1 MVMPSGYNQRMKLS
15 YYDLLSVY
23 VKINTDKE
31 DKIMAMKYVPEPFRI
46 KMVEPIKML
55 TRQER
60 EEKIKEAHY
69 NMFGLKGEDC
79 YIDLL
84 TDSGTNAMS
93 SFQWAGVM
101 QGDEAYAG
109 ASSYY
114 RLREAGQDI
123 FGYQYIQPVHQGRAA
138 EKVLF
143 PVLLGPGKF
152 AVSNMF
158 FDTTRAHV
166 ELAGARAI
174 DCVVEE
180 AKNPAKRAPFKGN
193 MDVKKLEELILEHGA
208 ENIGLVVMTVTNNSA
223 GGQPVSLENMR
234 QVSQICKKYNIPLD
248 IDAAR
253 FAENAY
259 FVKRD
264 EEECK
269 NMSIKEIIRCMFSY
283 GDMFTM
289 SAKKDGIVN
298 IGGLIGIK
306 DEKSPLILKIKA
318 NCISY
323 EGFYTYGG
331 LAGRDMEALAIGL
344 YEGINDDYLEYRI
357 GQMEYLASRLD
368 DAGIAYQSPVGGHGV
383 FVDAAAM
390 FPQIPYYEF
399 PGQVLGVELY
409 KEAGIRACD
418 IGSYMLGNDPDTGK
432 QLHADFEFTR
442 LAIPRRVYT
451 QAHLDIIADALIAI
465 KKRAGQINHGYRIT
479 WEPPILR
486 HFQAHLEPVQQ

>member
-1 MVMPSGYNQRMKLS
+1 
-15 YYDLLSVY
+15 
-23 VKINTDKE
+23 
-31 DKIMAMKYVPEPFRI
+31 MAVKYVPEPFRI
-46 KMVEPIKML
+46 KMVETIHML
-55 TRQER
+55 SRKER
-60 EEKIKEAHY
+60 EEAIRKAHY
-69 NMFGLKGEDC
+69 NLFGLKGEDC

-93 SFQWAGVM
+93 AAQWGGIM

-114 RLREAGQDI
+114 RLVEAGKDI
-123 FGYQYIQPVHQGRAA
+123 FGFEYIQPVHQGRAA

-143 PVLLGPGKF
+143 PLLLGPGKF
-152 AVSNMF
+152 AISNMF

-180 AKNPAKRAPFKGN
+180 AKNPSKRAPFKGN
-193 MDVKKLEELILEHGA
+193 MDVEKLESLIRERGA

-223 GGQPVSLENMR
+223 GGQPISLENMR
-234 QVSQICKKYNIPLD
+234 QVAAVCKKYGIPLD

-264 EEECK
+264 EEACRD
-269 NMSIKEIIRCMFSY
+269 MSINEIIREMFACA
-283 GDMFTM
+283 DLFTM

-298 IGGLIGIK
+298 MGGLIGVK
-306 DEKSPLILKIKA
+306 DGDSPLILKIRA
-318 NCISY
+318 NCISF

-331 LAGRDMEALAIGL
+331 LAGRDLEAIAIGL
-344 YEGINDDYLEYRI
+344 YEAIEEDYLAYRI

-399 PGQVLGVELY
+399 PGQVLAVELY

-451 QAHLDIIADALIAI
+451 QAHLDIIAEALIAVRD
-465 KKRAGQINHGYRIT
+465 RAAEIGHGYRIT
-479 WEPPILR
+479 WEPPVLR
-486 HFQAHLEPVQQ
+486 HFQAHLEPITD